1 MSETT
6 QTPPDY
12 PFTAPTPV
20 EPPPEWAEL
29 RQGCPVAHVRLPSG
43 DEARLLT
50 RYDDVRA
57 MLSDPRFTRELTA
70 PDAAR
75 LATTRGGV
83 FEGASVIPASGPGH
97 QRWRRLVGRW
107 FTVRRMNELQPRIEA
122 MAETLLDG
130 MIKDGPP
137 ADMVAGLNFPL
148 PVWVICEILGV
159 PDGDRDRF
167 SHWSSAGLNISK
179 YTQEEVDTAAAEYAE
194 YFAAH
199 IAAKRAAPGDDLLS
213 ELITVVDAEDGRL
226 SEPELIA
233 TGQGLLLAGHET
245 TSNQL
250 GKMFTQLL
258 AVRERWSALLA
269 DPGLVRTT
277 VEETLRMDALS
288 GFGLPRYLTE
298 DVEIGGE
305 TLPAGTTVISSLSSA
320 NRDESV
326 FDGAGD
332 VRLDRSPNTHMS
344 FGVGPHSCIG
354 QALARTELQ
363 SVLSVVLRRLPG
375 LDLAVPL
382 EELPLRK
389 GVVVGGLEKL
399 PVTW

>member
-1 MSETT
+1 MSESV

-12 PFTAPTPV
+12 PFTAPSPV
-20 EPPPEWAEL
+20 EPPAEWAEL

-43 DEARLLT
+43 DDARLLT

-57 MLSDPRFTRELTA
+57 MLSDGRFTRQLTA
-70 PDAAR
+70 PDAAK
-75 LATTRGGV
+75 LSTTRGGV
-83 FEGASVIPASGPGH
+83 FEGASVIPPTGPGH

-107 FTVRRMNELQPRIEA
+107 FTVRRMNALQPRVEA
-122 MAETLLDG
+122 MAETLVDA
-130 MIKDGPP
+130 MVKDGSP

-159 PDGDRDRF
+159 PDADRDRF
-167 SHWSSAGLNISK
+167 AHWSSAGLNISK

-194 YFAAH
+194 YFTAH
-199 IAAKRAAPGDDLLS
+199 IAAKRADPGDDLLS
-213 ELITVVDAEDGRL
+213 ELITVVDTEDGRL

-258 AVRERWSALLA
+258 AVRSRWEALLA
-269 DPGLVRTT
+269 DPILVRTA
-277 VEETLRMDALS
+277 VEETLRMDAMS
-288 GFGLPRYLTE
+288 GIGLPRYLTE
-298 DVEIGGE
+298 DVTIGGE
-305 TLPAGTTVISSLSSA
+305 TLPAGTTVISSLAAA
-320 NRDESV
+320 NRDEDV
-326 FDGAGD
+326 FPDAAD
-332 VRLDRSPNTHMS
+332 VCLDRSPNTHMS
-344 FGVGPHSCIG
+344 FGVGPNSCLG

-363 SVLSVVLRRLPG
+363 SVLTVVLRRLPG

-382 EELPLRK
+382 DELPRRK
-389 GVVVGGLEKL
+389 GVVVGGLESL